1 MKKIISLVAVACS
14 LTMAQGAALFDM
26 GANDTSGW
34 TQVNNNWNTYNGAD
48 GISMVLAGGGN
59 LFAQSQTTNVKW
71 ESGKFHG
78 FSGTVLQEMSY
89 RLGLSAPISQTV
101 WGDGLKNGGQTNNT
115 MKFNGLTSGER
126 YCFYI
131 VIGLGGNTYTNGV
144 QLANT
149 YTDAQSSLSR
159 YTATTAGTAAG
170 SEVGYTDMNVNSNYV
185 CASDQVA
192 VLKYENIIA
201 DGSGSVTF
209 TLNGGSRSGVNAV
222 AVARMSELVP
232 EPSTA
237 MLGLFGMGLF
247 AFRRRK

>member
-1 MKKIISLVAVACS
+1 
-14 LTMAQGAALFDM
+14 MAQGAALFDM

-115 MKFNGLTSGER
+115 MKFNGLTSGEC

-201 DGSGSVTF
+201 DGFGSVTF